1 MAALSGCLFFH
12 SKSAQAPAFPKSV
25 PARRAK
31 RPCRHPL
38 RLPGSTASLSH
49 YFFLPPPFFLAAFF
63 LVAFF
68 LVAFFLAAF
77 FTVFL
82 ATFFFV
88 AFLAIF
94 FTDFLTA
101 FLAFFFAIAIHLI
114 D

>member
-1 MAALSGCLFFH
+1 MAAPSGCLFFH
-12 SKSAQAPAFPKSV
+12 SKQAQAPAFPKSA

-31 RPCRHPL
+31 RPCRHLL

-49 YFFLPPPFFLAAFF
+49 YFFLPPPFFLA
-63 LVAFF
+63 AFF